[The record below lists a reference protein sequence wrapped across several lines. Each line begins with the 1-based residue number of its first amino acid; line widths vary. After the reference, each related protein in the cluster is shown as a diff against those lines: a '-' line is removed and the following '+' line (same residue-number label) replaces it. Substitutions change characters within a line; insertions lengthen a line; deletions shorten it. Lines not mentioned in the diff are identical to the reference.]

1 MDFKNYCD
9 NNEQENKSV
18 HINSSKEFNS
28 NAEEIINKYSSYSN
42 SELMDELI
50 KQTNE
55 KKKNGSL
62 DAQKMEQMYQ
72 TIYNVIPPEKR
83 QNLDE
88 IFRRL
93 R

>member
-1 MDFKNYCD
+1 MDFKNYC
-9 NNEQENKSV
+9 NNSEQDSKSV

>member
-1 MDFKNYCD
+1 MDFKNYCNTD
-9 NNEQENKSV
+9 EQENKSV

-72 TIYNVIPPEKR
+72 TIFNVIPPEKR